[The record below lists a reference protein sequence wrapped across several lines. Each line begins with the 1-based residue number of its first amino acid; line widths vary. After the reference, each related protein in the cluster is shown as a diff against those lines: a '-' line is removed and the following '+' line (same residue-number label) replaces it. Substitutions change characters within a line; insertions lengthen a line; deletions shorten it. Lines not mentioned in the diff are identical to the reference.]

1 MASYTIW
8 PVYFCVSAFLEKLT
22 IQIEPL
28 KISVKQNLRRLQ
40 LSSIFTKFKK
50 EIYAALFQPA

>member
-1 MASYTIW
+1 
-8 PVYFCVSAFLEKLT
+8 VYFCVSAFSEKLT

-28 KISVKQNLRRLQ
+28 KISVKQNLWRLQ

-50 EIYAALFQPA
+50 EKYAT